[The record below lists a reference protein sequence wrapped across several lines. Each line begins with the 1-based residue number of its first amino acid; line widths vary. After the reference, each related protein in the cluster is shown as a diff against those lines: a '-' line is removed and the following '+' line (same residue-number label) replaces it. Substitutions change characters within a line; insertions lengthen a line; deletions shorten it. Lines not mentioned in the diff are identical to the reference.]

1 MQAGTGSARV
11 VRCRISIVNEAGE
24 RMAGVGQTQ
33 DASQQ
38 GGGPSA
44 PTLFP
49 GWANRQAE
57 ISLNIVIV
65 DDQTSARTMLR
76 HVIEDIAPELSVHDF
91 GDPLSALAWCEANPV
106 DLLLLD
112 YRMPEMD
119 GLDFARRFRRLPK
132 HRDIPV
138 ILITVVGDEP
148 IRQAALEAG
157 VIDFLVKP
165 IRPRELRARCYNLL
179 QLRQQSENVKAR
191 ALSLE
196 QRLLA
201 SMHEVEERERET
213 LSRLARAIEYRDAGT
228 SAYLERMA
236 RIAGLIAEQMG
247 LPEDEARLIEMAAPL
262 HDMGKIAI
270 PDAVL
275 LKPGKLNDEELAVMR
290 RHPRI
295 GHALLSGSQNRFIQL
310 GAVIALRHHERYDG
324 SGYPDGLVG
333 DAIPLEARIV
343 AVADVFDAL
352 VSPRPYKEAWTVDAS
367 LAYLYAQ
374 RGRLF
379 DPRVVEALMRGRAQL
394 EQICAEHSTASVRP
408 EL

>member
-1 MQAGTGSARV
+1 MQGAS
-11 VRCRISIVNEAGE
+11 VRSGGVFSPVNDPAWS
-24 RMAGVGQTQ
+24 R
-33 DASQQ
+33 
-38 GGGPSA
+38 
-44 PTLFP
+44 
-49 GWANRQAE
+49 NRAE
-57 ISLNIVIV
+57 TTLNIVIV

-91 GDPLSALAWCEANPV
+91 GDPLTALAWCETHAV

-119 GLDFARRFRRLPK
+119 GLEFARRFRRLPK

-179 QLRQQSENVKAR
+179 QLRQQTENVKQR

-213 LSRLARAIEYRDAGT
+213 LSRLARAIEFRDAGT

-236 RIAGLIAEQMG
+236 RVAGLIAEQLG
-247 LPEDEARLIEMAAPL
+247 LPEEEVKLIEMAAPL

-275 LKPGKLNDEELAVMR
+275 LKPGKLNDEELAIMR

-295 GHALLSGSQNRFIQL
+295 GHELLSGSQNRFIQV
-310 GAVIALRHHERYDG
+310 GALIALRHHERYDG

-352 VSPRPYKEAWTVDAS
+352 ISPRPYKEAWTLDAS

-379 DPRVVEALMRGRAQL
+379 DPRCVDALMRGREQL
-394 EQICAEHSTASVRP
+394 KEICAQHSTASTRP
-408 EL
+408 GG

>member
-1 MQAGTGSARV
+1 MQDVAGQPRSGVSLPVSHMGWTERTDTG
-11 VRCRISIVNEAGE
+11 
-24 RMAGVGQTQ
+24 
-33 DASQQ
+33 
-38 GGGPSA
+38 
-44 PTLFP
+44 
-49 GWANRQAE
+49 
-57 ISLNIVIV
+57 LNIVIV

-76 HVIEDIAPELSVHDF
+76 HVIEDIAPELKVHDF
-91 GDPLSALAWCEANPV
+91 GDPLAALAWCEAGHV

-112 YRMPEMD
+112 YRMPGMD
-119 GLDFARRFRRLPK
+119 GLEFARRLRRLPS
-132 HRDIPV
+132 HRDIPI

-165 IRPRELRARCYNLL
+165 IRPRELRARCSNLL
-179 QLRQQSENVKAR
+179 QLRQQSENVKQR

-201 SMHEVEERERET
+201 TMHEVEERERET

-228 SAYLERMA
+228 SAYLERMSHV
-236 RIAGLIAEQMG
+236 AGLIAEQLG
-247 LPEDEARLIEMAAPL
+247 LSEDEVRIIEAAAPL

-270 PDAVL
+270 PDSVL
-275 LKPGKLNDEELAVMR
+275 LKEGKLDEDEIAIMR

-295 GHALLSGSQNRFIQL
+295 GYELLSGSQNRFIQV
-310 GAVIALRHHERYDG
+310 GALIALRHHERYDG

-333 DAIPLEARIV
+333 EAIPLEARIV

-352 VSPRPYKEAWTVDAS
+352 VSPRPYKAAWTMEAT
-367 LAYLYAQ
+367 LAYLHAQ

-379 DPRVVEALMRGRAQL
+379 DPRCVDALVRGREALQ
-394 EQICAEHSTASVRP
+394 QICDRFSTASVRP
-408 EL
+408 GL

>member
-1 MQAGTGSARV
+1 MLDASRV
-11 VRCRISIVNEAGE
+11 YSGVSSQDSHLAWPN
-24 RMAGVGQTQ
+24 GVGSHL
-33 DASQQ
+33 D
-38 GGGPSA
+38 
-44 PTLFP
+44 
-49 GWANRQAE
+49 
-57 ISLNIVIV
+57 IVIV

-76 HVIEDIAPELSVHDF
+76 HVIEDIASELSVHDF
-91 GDPLSALAWCEANPV
+91 GDPAVALAWCETNHT

-112 YRMPEMD
+112 YRMPGID
-119 GLDFARRFRRLPK
+119 GLEFARRFRRLPM
-132 HRDIPV
+132 HRDIPI

-165 IRPRELRARCYNLL
+165 VRPRELRARCRNLL
-179 QLRQQSENVKAR
+179 QLRQQSENIKQR
-191 ALSLE
+191 AMSLE
-196 QRLLA
+196 QRLLS

-213 LSRLARAIEYRDAGT
+213 LSRLARAIEYRDSGT

-236 RIAGLIAEQMG
+236 HVAGLIAEQLG
-247 LPEDEARLIEMAAPL
+247 LPEDEVRAIEMAAPL

-275 LKPGKLNDEELAVMR
+275 MKPGPLTEEETQIMR
-290 RHPRI
+290 RHPQI
-295 GHALLSGSQNRFIQL
+295 GHELLSGSHNRFIQA
-310 GAVIALRHHERYDG
+310 GAIIALRHHERYDG
-324 SGYPDGLVG
+324 SGYPDGLIG

-352 VSPRPYKEAWTVDAS
+352 ISPRPYKKAWDVDAA

-379 DPRVVEALMRGRAQL
+379 DPACVEALGRGRARL
-394 EQICAEHSTASVRP
+394 EEICAQYSTVNARP
-408 EL
+408 GMR

>member
-1 MQAGTGSARV
+1 MQGAS
-11 VRCRISIVNEAGE
+11 VRSG
-24 RMAGVGQTQ
+24 GVSSPHNDQ
-33 DASQQ
+33 AWSR
-38 GGGPSA
+38 
-44 PTLFP
+44 
-49 GWANRQAE
+49 NRAE
-57 ISLNIVIV
+57 TALNIVIV

-91 GDPLSALAWCEANPV
+91 GDPLSALVWCETHPA

-119 GLDFARRFRRLPK
+119 GLEFARRFRRLPRN
-132 HRDIPV
+132 RDIPV

-179 QLRQQSENVKAR
+179 QLRQQTENVKQR

-213 LSRLARAIEYRDAGT
+213 LSRLARAIEFRDAGT

-236 RIAGLIAEQMG
+236 RVAGLIAEQLG
-247 LPEDEARLIEMAAPL
+247 LPEEEVKLIEMAAPL

-275 LKPGKLNDEELAVMR
+275 LKPGKLNDEELAIMR

-295 GHALLSGSQNRFIQL
+295 GHELLSGSQNRFIQV
-310 GAVIALRHHERYDG
+310 GALIALRHHERYDG
-324 SGYPDGLVG
+324 SGYSDGLVG
-333 DAIPLEARIV
+333 EAIPLEARIV

-352 VSPRPYKEAWTVDAS
+352 ISPRPYKEAWTLDAT

-374 RGRLF
+374 CGRLF
-379 DPRVVEALMRGRAQL
+379 DPRCVDALMRGREQL
-394 EQICAEHSTASVRP
+394 KDICAQHSTASTRP
-408 EL
+408 GG

>member
-1 MQAGTGSARV
+1 M
-11 VRCRISIVNEAGE
+11 
-24 RMAGVGQTQ
+24 
-33 DASQQ
+33 D
-38 GGGPSA
+38 
-44 PTLFP
+44 
-49 GWANRQAE
+49 
-57 ISLNIVIV
+57 IVIV
-65 DDQTSARTMLR
+65 DDQASARTMLR
-76 HVIEDIAPELSVHDF
+76 HIIEDIASELAVHDF
-91 GDPLSALAWCEANPV
+91 GDARQALTWCDANPV

-112 YRMPEMD
+112 YRMPNMD
-119 GLDFARRFRRLPK
+119 GLEFARRFRRLPK
-132 HRDIPV
+132 HRDIPI

-165 IRPRELRARCYNLL
+165 VRPRELRARCHNLL
-179 QLRQQSENVKAR
+179 QLRQQAETVKQR

-196 QRLLA
+196 QRLLS

-213 LSRLARAIEYRDAGT
+213 LSRLARAIEFRDAGT
-228 SAYLERMA
+228 SAYLERMS
-236 RIAGLIAEQMG
+236 RVAGLIAEGLG
-247 LPEDEARLIEMAAPL
+247 LPGDEVRIIEMAAPL

-275 LKPGKLNDEELAVMR
+275 MKPGSLDHEEMAVMR

-295 GHALLSGSQNRFIQL
+295 GYELLSGSQNRFIQV

-324 SGYPDGLVG
+324 SGYPDGLAG
-333 DAIPLEARIV
+333 EAIPLEARIV

-352 VSPRPYKEAWTVDAS
+352 ISPRPYKEAWTIDGA

-379 DPRVVEALMRGRAQL
+379 DPGCVDALMRNRERLQQVC
-394 EQICAEHSTASVRP
+394 EQYSTASARP
-408 EL
+408 GGLDHV